1 MSDKDDRKG
10 MAEGLG
16 ILDVKA
22 ALEDV
27 FKGCDVKTPGVGNNS
42 HHAEVKFNEY
52 EIRVILSGTRSPTRD
67 IHFRF
72 MQRIKPAGRSKLIK
86 VLITEMST
94 QDPKELM
101 KAIRGSREYL
111 LGIVQAINRALK
123 RKPVPQVLGIDDL
136 LTGA

>member
-27 FKGCDVKTPGVGNNS
+27 YKGCDVLCPRTLGGS
-42 HHAEVKFNEY
+42 HHAEGTFNEY
-52 EIRVILSGTRSPTRD
+52 EIRVILSGTRSKTRD

-72 MQRIKPAGRSKLIK
+72 MQRIKPAGRKKATKL
-86 VLITEMST
+86 LITEMRT